1 MTKAIS
7 ISSPWEIAQAWKRP
21 GAMHPGLRARDA
33 ARKLG
38 LIEADSF

>member
-21 GAMHPGLRARDA
+21 RAMHPGLRARDA

-38 LIEADSF
+38 LSEADSF